1 MLEPSR
7 SPFLVINLVVFQMAS
22 TIDEEQSFRECEE
35 YVHKHNIQQLLK
47 DCIVQLCVSKPE
59 NPVTFLRLY
68 FQKLERVSVP
78 PTYSSRRCSEL
89 YLTIWD

>member
-1 MLEPSR
+1 
-7 SPFLVINLVVFQMAS
+7 MAS

-35 YVHKHNIQQLLK
+35 YVHRHNIQQLLK

-68 FQKLERVSVP
+68 FQKLERVSAP
-78 PTYSSRRCSEL
+78 LSKIKR
-89 YLTIWD
+89 